1 MVTHFKN
8 SFLALTNRAFPMNNP
23 ILKEI
28 ACQLVISNTIN
39 SRSFQDI
46 QTLVEKQKSGNCA
59 CSKTIQYSQKF
70 CGKSQ
75 N

>member
-39 SRSFQDI
+39 SRSFQGYSDVSGK
-46 QTLVEKQKSGNCA
+46 TEKR
-59 CSKTIQYSQKF
+59 
-70 CGKSQ
+70 
-75 N
+75 